1 MKRTILVGA
10 LCAIAIGASL
20 TVAAFAQSA
29 PSDPAANLG
38 QDWQAFAV
46 VQKHVVEDVQAL
58 VQAEQRQQKQI
69 DDLTKQLD
77 AEKAKSAPVA
87 AAPAPK

>member
-1 MKRTILVGA
+1 MKRTILAVA
-10 LCAIAIGASL
+10 LCAIALGAAI

-58 VQAEQRQQKQI
+58 VQVEQQQKKQI

-77 AEKAKSAPVA
+77 AEKAKSAPAV
-87 AAPAPK
+87 APAPK

>member
-1 MKRTILVGA
+1 MKRLILIGA
-10 LCAIAIGASL
+10 LCALSL
-20 TVAAFAQSA
+20 SAFAQSA

-58 VQAEQRQQKQI
+58 VQVVQQQKKQI
-69 DDLTKQLD
+69 DDLTKQIS
-77 AEKAKSAPVA
+77 EAKKDSL
-87 AAPAPK
+87 PATPSPSK